1 MQNITDMA
9 DMDMADIDVADMDM
23 ADMEMAEL
31 DMAELADHDIRS
43 KSRKTN
49 PQKAIVE
56 QVDIVSSVHE
66 V

>member
-1 MQNITDMA
+1 MHNITDMT
-9 DMDMADIDVADMDM
+9 DM
-23 ADMEMAEL
+23 

-49 PQKAIVE
+49 PQKAISE